1 METEQ
6 QVNVLLVD
14 DRHENLL
21 VMEAVL
27 ADLGQRLVC
36 VNSGRDALRFLLNE
50 DVAVI
55 LLDVEMPGLDGF
67 ETAELI
73 RGRERTQHTPIIFV
87 TAINKSEQSVFQGYS
102 LGAVDYITKPFE
114 PVILKSKVKFF
125 IDFCRQKLSIQRQ
138 GELLAQAN
146 RELGRMNAEL
156 EARVLE
162 RTEQLQTANW
172 ELESEI
178 VERKQAEEQVKASL
192 REKEVLLKEIHH
204 RVKNNLQIISSL
216 LNLQSKHIS
225 NEEAREKIKESQNRV
240 KSMALIHEKLYQSK
254 DLSGINF
261 ADYIKSLSGYL
272 FSSFGVDSNI
282 KLRTDVDNVLV
293 NIDRA
298 IPCGLIVNEIVSNSL
313 KHAFPDGRGGE
324 ISIAFGADNDN
335 RNHTLIINNDGAPF
349 PEDVDFRDTKSLGLQ
364 LVCAL
369 IEQLKGTIELD
380 RSGGTEFRIKFDL

>member
-324 ISIAFGADNDN
+324 ISIAFGADNGN